1 MFLEKKGMD
10 ILLEI
15 SRVGNESGS
24 VGPKKGEGRVTLQG
38 ETNARGKGKGWERER
53 V

>member
-1 MFLEKKGMD
+1 MG

-38 ETNARGKGKGWERER
+38 ETEDCGKGKGRERER